1 MYTRVANRA
10 NYLHAGRKK
19 SDIKYIVVHYT
30 ANDGDTARN
39 NLDYYAREV
48 VKASAHYYVD
58 ENEVCCSVPWDDVAY
73 HCGGAKYRGTNPKFN
88 GVCRNFNSISVE
100 MCSRK
105 DAAGAYYF
113 KDEVILR
120 TAVFVAQLMEEYD
133 VPIERVIRHYDVTGK
148 PCPRP
153 FVDDRTWAA
162 FKNLVLKQREEKEV
176 GNVPKEEV
184 VYKKLEDIPA
194 GEFRETIRELVELGV
209 VKGSGTGLNLTYDM
223 VRMLVFMRRMITAY
237 K

>member
-1 MYTRVANRA
+1 MYTKIANRG
-10 NYLHAGRKK
+10 NYLKAGRQK

-30 ANDGDTARN
+30 ANNGDTARN
-39 NLDYYAREV
+39 NLDYYAREI
-48 VKASAHYYVD
+48 VKTSAHYFVD
-58 ENEVCCSVPWDDVAY
+58 ENEVCCSVAWDDVAW
-73 HCGGAKYRGTNPKFN
+73 HCGGGVYKGTTPKHYAA
-88 GVCRNFNSISVE
+88 CRNLNSIGVE

-120 TAVFVAQLMEEYD
+120 TAVFVAQLMEDYNI
-133 VPIERVIRHYDVTGK
+133 PIERVIRHYDVTGK

-153 FVDDRTWAA
+153 FIDEKAWAA
-162 FKNLVLKQREEKEV
+162 FKNLVLEQRKEKEV
-176 GNVPKEEV
+176 DTVENEV
-184 VYKKLEDIPA
+184 VYKKIEEIPA
-194 GEFRETIRELVELGV
+194 GEFRETIRELITLGV
-209 VKGSGTGLNLTYDM
+209 VKGTGTGLNLTYDM

>member
-1 MYTRVANRA
+1 MYIRMANKE
-10 NYLHAGRKK
+10 NYLKAGRKK

-30 ANDGDTARN
+30 ANNGDTARN
-39 NLDYYAREV
+39 NLEYYAREV

-58 ENEVCCSVPWDDVAY
+58 ENEVCCSVPWYDVAY
-73 HCGGAKYRGTNPKFN
+73 HCGGKNYKGTTPKFYAA
-88 GVCRNFNSISVE
+88 CRNFNSIGVE
-100 MCSRK
+100 MCSRR

-148 PCPRP
+148 RCPAP
-153 FVDDRTWAA
+153 FIDERTWAA
-162 FKNLVLKQREEKEV
+162 FKELIQKQRKEKESE
-176 GNVPKEEV
+176 KMAEKEV
-184 VYKKLEDIPA
+184 VYKKVEEIPA
-194 GEFRETIRELVELGV
+194 GEFRETIRELIEKGV

-223 VRMLVFMRRMITAY
+223 VRMLVFMRRMIITY